1 MDREWGIGLP
11 LHACDKWAVGKCG
24 AMEGCPPEGG
34 WQQTHGDTER
44 CAGRKW
50 PCAERCSSLTA
61 GLWVRSVGKGL
72 REHPI
77 SSGPFLRGREPCRR
91 PGSPKGSAGGGSVR
105 APFPRVCVCVLL
117 LERCRASNGG
127 RKQEG
132 ECDGRSRSLRVC
144 GVAQVEDEVK
154 QT

>member
-1 MDREWGIGLP
+1 
-11 LHACDKWAVGKCG
+11 
-24 AMEGCPPEGG
+24 MEGCPPEGG

-50 PCAERCSSLTA
+50 PCAERCSRLTA

-77 SSGPFLRGREPCRR
+77 SSGPFLRGREPCWR

-105 APFPRVCVCVLL
+105 APFPRVCVSVFCCWNAAVLPTGVG
-117 LERCRASNGG
+117 N
-127 RKQEG
+127 RKVNVMVG
-132 ECDGRSRSLRVC
+132 AVRSGSAAWHRWRMR
-144 GVAQVEDEVK
+144 
-154 QT
+154 